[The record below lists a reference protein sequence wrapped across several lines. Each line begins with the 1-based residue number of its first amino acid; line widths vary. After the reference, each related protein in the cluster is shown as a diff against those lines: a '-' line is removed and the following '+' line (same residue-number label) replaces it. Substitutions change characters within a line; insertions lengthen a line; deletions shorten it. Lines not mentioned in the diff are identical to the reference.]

1 MKIEIKADVDYQDN
15 PVIFT
20 ISDEEL
26 DNDNFV
32 ELNIGADNLI
42 VPLDDLMSALSA
54 FDYKRKKN
62 IERDYEKKVF
72 WKVNKI

>member
-1 MKIEIKADVDYQDN
+1 MKIEIKADVDYQDD

-32 ELNIGADNLI
+32 ELNIGAGNLI
-42 VPLDDLMSALSA
+42 VLLTDLMSALTA

-62 IERDYEKKVF
+62 RENNYGKEE
-72 WKVNKI
+72 